1 MGHPDELAFGHVRSP
16 TFAQVKSPT
25 SRKRR
30 EKWGTRRISGL
41 GASYPPLQKAQG
53 RGTRQSLY
61 GSLPAYGSAGQT
73 SRSCGG
79 LSGDSGTD
87 GTFTI
92 LLSRVSENGVRSVY
106 PEFRPGTTSGAV
118 VSFEKR
124 EGRYRSAE
132 RVEAHL
138 QVNLVSRYFFRPEIA
153 DDGQSM
159 KGVRNVEPSL
169 QRRSRAS

>member
-1 MGHPDELAFGHVRSP
+1 LEACQQKPPLLANDARNGAP
-16 TFAQVKSPT
+16 GIINNATQNQKLAL
-25 SRKRR
+25 SRNSKQHIDTYRQLGNFSAHRIEYICRR
-30 EKWGTRRISGL
+30 E
-41 GASYPPLQKAQG
+41 
-53 RGTRQSLY
+53 
-61 GSLPAYGSAGQT
+61 
-73 SRSCGG
+73 
-79 LSGDSGTD
+79 
-87 GTFTI
+87 
-92 LLSRVSENGVRSVY
+92 Y
-106 PEFRPGTTSGAV
+106 PEFRLGTTSQAV

-169 QRRSRAS
+169 RRGSRPS

>member
-1 MGHPDELAFGHVRSP
+1 MRHPWRA
-16 TFAQVKSPT
+16 
-25 SRKRR
+25 RR
-30 EKWGTRRISGL
+30 DQLR
-41 GASYPPLQKAQG
+41 
-53 RGTRQSLY
+53 SLY
-61 GSLPAYGSAGQT
+61 GSLPAYGVAGQT

-79 LSGDSGTD
+79 LSGDSRTD

-106 PEFRPGTTSGAV
+106 PEFGLGTPSQAV

-169 QRRSRAS
+169 RRRSRPS